1 MNTLIDLVQVYGLW
15 MIFLITLLQSIGL
28 PLPSFA
34 ILIVTA
40 AVRPPDTLVI
50 ILLVLAGASGSL
62 IGDIVLYFAGKR
74 FGTSILGKLCKI
86 SLSPDSCVKSSGDIF
101 KRFGPPALTFMKF
114 VPGLS
119 TIAPVVAGVYAMPIF
134 SFVVFSFIAASV
146 YTLAAVSLG
155 VYFRHEISGLLA
167 TITQYGQM
175 GLLLIIT
182 AFALYLLIK
191 WLRRYL
197 LIRQFHADRVT
208 VDDLLN
214 LMARKTSPVIF
225 DVRPADQRTKNG
237 FIPNSILISSADLQD
252 IAERYSAN
260 DEIIIYCSCPNEIT
274 AAKFAQQLRKTGLKR
289 IRPLLGG
296 IDEWAKSGGKII
308 FS

>member
-1 MNTLIDLVQVYGLW
+1 MNTLIELVQVYGLW
-15 MIFLITLLQSIGL
+15 MIFVITLLQSIGL

-40 AVRPPDTLVI
+40 AVRPPDMLVI

-62 IGDIVLYFAGKR
+62 IGDILLYFAGKK
-74 FGTSILGKLCKI
+74 FGTSILGRLCKI

-101 KRFGPPALTFMKF
+101 KRFGPPALTLMKF

-119 TIAPVVAGVYAMPIF
+119 TIAPVVAGVYGMSIF
-134 SFVVFSFIAASV
+134 SFVAFSIIAASV

-167 TITQYGQM
+167 TLTQYGQM
-175 GLLLIIT
+175 GLVLIIT
-182 AFALYLLIK
+182 AFSLYLLIK
-191 WLRRYL
+191 WLRRYF
-197 LIRQFHADRVT
+197 LIRQFKADRVT
-208 VDDLLN
+208 VGDLLN
-214 LMARKTSPVIF
+214 MMAGKPSPVIF

-237 FIPNSILISSADLQD
+237 FIPDSILINSADLQD
-252 IAERYSAN
+252 IAEQYSAN

-274 AAKFAQQLRKTGLKR
+274 AAKYAQQLRKTGLKR

-296 IDEWAKSGGKII
+296 IDEWAKSGGKIV